1 MAKIDARLLLAFAFA
16 LLCAANLWNGGLTL
30 QISPTSLF
38 WPIVL
43 TGFAFPFVFVS
54 LSGVA
59 MGKLRQ
65 EEIGNASGLYNLLRN
80 LGGSVGIAVATT
92 LTQRRLQAH
101 RSEMVHALSAPS
113 LVLRQQLIRLTDYMR
128 LHAGPVKAS
137 LRSVALLERML
148 NGQAQ
153 LWAYVDVFRYMA
165 VVSALCVPVVF
176 VLKRARRSGGAAE

>member
-1 MAKIDARLLLAFAFA
+1 
-16 LLCAANLWNGGLTL
+16 
-30 QISPTSLF
+30 
-38 WPIVL
+38 
-43 TGFAFPFVFVS
+43 
-54 LSGVA
+54 
-59 MGKLRQ
+59 
-65 EEIGNASGLYNLLRN
+65 
-80 LGGSVGIAVATT
+80 
-92 LTQRRLQAH
+92 
-101 RSEMVHALSAPS
+101 
-113 LVLRQQLIRLTDYMR
+113 MR